1 MGVGIE
7 RVGVKLME
15 PERDKGEGM
24 TEGNQAGGSL
34 AKGRSSLQGQGERVF
49 RKGST
54 AFTAT

>member
-1 MGVGIE
+1 MGIE
-7 RVGVKLME
+7 RVGVKLIE

-34 AKGRSSLQGQGERVF
+34 AKGRSSLQGQGERVS